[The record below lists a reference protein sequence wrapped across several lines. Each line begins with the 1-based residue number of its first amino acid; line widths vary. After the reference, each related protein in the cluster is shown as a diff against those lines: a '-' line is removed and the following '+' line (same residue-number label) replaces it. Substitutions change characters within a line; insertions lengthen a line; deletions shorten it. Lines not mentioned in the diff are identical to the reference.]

1 MTVKEYLQQYTRL
14 NREIDR
20 LMEEKKRWEDLA
32 LKVAPGYDGSSG
44 SGTGRIQAVEQIAEW
59 EQRIDQKVDQL
70 VALREEIERMV
81 SEIDNRTQQE
91 ILLRRYIS
99 GQKWERIALEMHLE
113 YRWVLRLHGRALQ
126 KLTPKSHPEM

>member
-44 SGTGRIQAVEQIAEW
+44 SGTGRIQAVEQIDEW

-70 VALREEIERMV
+70 VALREEIEGV
-81 SEIDNRTQQE
+81 IGKLKNPDFQT
-91 ILLRRYIS
+91 LLRLRYIN
-99 GQKWERIALEMHLE
+99 GYTWELVAVEMH
-113 YRWVLRLHGRALQ
+113 YSYQWVCKLHGRALLQ
-126 KLTPKSHPEM
+126 LKQMIESDM